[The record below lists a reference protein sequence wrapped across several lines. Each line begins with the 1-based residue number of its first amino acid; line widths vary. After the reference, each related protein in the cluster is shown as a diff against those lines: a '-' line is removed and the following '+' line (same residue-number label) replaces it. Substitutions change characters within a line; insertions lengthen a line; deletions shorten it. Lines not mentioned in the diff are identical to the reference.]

1 VILVCTEPG
10 SSTPSSH
17 ASTAPVILTS
27 LNSPPDSQSHVSH
40 LQLDALFR
48 CLNRMGIVR
57 LVAPD
62 ATTTAIVGLE
72 GHAGHEAAAAAAAA
86 TAAAAAAAAKG
97 TQASIFGFAA
107 LFVLSMDAFL
117 DAVRQ
122 MVSAAVMCE

>member
-1 VILVCTEPG
+1 
-10 SSTPSSH
+10 
-17 ASTAPVILTS
+17 
-27 LNSPPDSQSHVSH
+27 
-40 LQLDALFR
+40 
-48 CLNRMGIVR
+48 MGIVR

-72 GHAGHEAAAAAAAA
+72 GHAGHE
-86 TAAAAAAAAKG
+86 AAAAAAAKG